1 MDEKKDVKKLSMSS
15 TKQEMLNAYDSLL
28 KQLQEKQAGELKP
41 EKKIEEKK
49 TKEAVQVAESLTAE
63 SVAKEINSLKLD
75 VNRMLTQLSDGL
87 DGEVNKFLAVQ
98 NAIAAKE
105 RELQELYEIEK
116 SAMTLAALIEA
127 QNSKREDFTAE
138 MEGKK
143 EALDREIKTTRGE
156 WLKEKEVY
164 DAAVKERDTAEKKRQ
179 IREKE
184 EFDYNFKREQ
194 QLSTDRYKYEKA
206 KQEQELKDKKEAL
219 ENELKARETAI
230 VEKEEELVE
239 LRNRAVSFPKE
250 LETAVNKAVKETA
263 ERITFEAKAKEE
275 LLKKES
281 EGERNVLTTRIEA
294 LEKMVT
300 EQSQR
305 MTVLSQQL
313 EAAYQKVQ
321 DIAIKTVEG
330 ASNAKSLTNLQQL
343 LGEQI
348 RKQTAEK

>member
-15 TKQEMLNAYDSLL
+15 TKQEMLSAYDALL

-49 TKEAVQVAESLTAE
+49 TKETVQVAESLTSE
-63 SVAKEINSLKLD
+63 SVAKEINALKLD
-75 VNRMLTQLSDGL
+75 VNKMLTQLSDGL
-87 DGEVNKFLAVQ
+87 DGEVNKFSAVQ

-127 QNSKREDFTAE
+127 QNQKRQEFTTE

-143 EALDREIKTTRGE
+143 EALDREIKTTREE
-156 WLKEKEVY
+156 WLKEKEGY
-164 DAAVKERDTAEKKRQ
+164 EAVIKERDAAEKKRQ

-219 ENELKARETAI
+219 ENEMKVRETAI
-230 VEKEEELVE
+230 AEKEEELAE
-239 LRNRAVSFPKE
+239 LRKRAVSFPKE
-250 LETAVNKAVKETA
+250 LETAVNQAVKETA
-263 ERITFEAKAKEE
+263 ERITFEARAKEE

-281 EGERNVLTTRIEA
+281 EGERNVLKTRIEG
-294 LEKMVT
+294 LEKTVA
-300 EQSQR
+300 EQSER
-305 MTVLSQQL
+305 MTTLSQQL

-321 DIAIKTVEG
+321 DIAVKTVEG

-348 RKQTAEK
+348 RKQAAEK